1 MRKIILLI
9 AGIILV
15 VSGYSQ
21 VTSDIGIWGGV
32 SGYMGDIEGKTLTQ
46 SPSPVFGAF
55 FRYNFHQRVSAR
67 LMFLSGKVWAE
78 GPIQNYTWRFP
89 PETGSKGVQDLTLQ
103 AEINYLKYKLGSK
116 KTPFTSYLTAG
127 LGVMYY
133 QYTYDAA
140 RLGQVNSAHLPAQK
154 GSSVIAPSFPFGI
167 GFKVNIGKRIGVGI
181 EYQMRKIFDDRLDD
195 LDDPLAHLNNEGEKI
210 TYTDFFHNND
220 WTGFLGLHI
229 TYTIYMGN
237 KACPAYDTK

>member
-15 VSGYSQ
+15 ISGYSQ

-55 FRYNFHQRVSAR
+55 FRYNFHQRISAR
-67 LMFLSGKVWAE
+67 LMFLSGKAWAE

-89 PETGSKGVQDLTLQ
+89 PETGRKSIQDLTLQ

-127 LGVMYY
+127 LGVTYY
-133 QYTYDAA
+133 KYSMMSLMNWAMLILRT
-140 RLGQVNSAHLPAQK
+140 
-154 GSSVIAPSFPFGI
+154 
-167 GFKVNIGKRIGVGI
+167 
-181 EYQMRKIFDDRLDD
+181 
-195 LDDPLAHLNNEGEKI
+195 KI
-210 TYTDFFHNND
+210 TLTPLKMVLQRLKKRY
-220 WTGFLGLHI
+220 
-229 TYTIYMGN
+229 
-237 KACPAYDTK
+237 